1 MALNPMDYGPAIAA
15 LLDPPRKMPLGAGRA
30 NDAVRSQLEAP
41 TTSLFAARAI
51 GDADMAAGC
60 HSALWLRHDFL
71 PESHR
76 LSQKIGSVEGSYWH
90 GIMHRREGDF
100 GNAKYWFRR
109 VGEHPVFAALAAALP
124 ELTDDDTPARARTSA
139 GASDWD
145 PAAFIDLCE
154 TAVSGDPDLRAFCED
169 VQEKE
174 WDLLFAYCFERA
186 VA

>member
-1 MALNPMDYGPAIAA
+1 MAVNPTDYGPAIAA
-15 LLDPPRKMPLGAGRA
+15 LLDPPRKMPLDAGRA
-30 NDAVRSQLEAP
+30 DDAVRAQLDQP
-41 TTSLFAARAI
+41 TAALF
-51 GDADMAAGC
+51 GDRSVSDTDMAAGC

-71 PESHR
+71 LESHR
-76 LSQKIGSVEGSYWH
+76 LCQKIGSIEGSYWH

-124 ELTDDDTPARARTSA
+124 ELIDDNTPARVRTFA

-145 PAAFIDLCE
+145 PTAFVDLCE
-154 TAVSGDPDLRAFCED
+154 AAVSGDTSLRAFCED
-169 VQEKE
+169 VQHRE
-174 WDLLFAYCFERA
+174 WNLLFAHCFDGA